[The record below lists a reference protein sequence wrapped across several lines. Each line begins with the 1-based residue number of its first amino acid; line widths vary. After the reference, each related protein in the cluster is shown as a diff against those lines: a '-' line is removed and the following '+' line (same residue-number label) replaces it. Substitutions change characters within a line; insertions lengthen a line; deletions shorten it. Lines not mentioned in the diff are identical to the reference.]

1 MEEQDSRIDTIQ
13 KLFAV
18 IDRHPETIAIL
29 WLIGIRIFDADNTE
43 YTINSYNE
51 KTQSIGI
58 LDKNKKMAGRYQRN
72 ELLNLFSRIRPI
84 LSLDSIVKYLGTK
97 DECKRFLTIFKSYI
111 RSDYTY
117 EDIIDDYWQ
126 NTHNLNKEDEEL
138 IYKWD
143 ALVETND
150 YIYSQMVSARAAEKQ
165 VIAFCK
171 KLGYSVEDISIHQIT
186 RESEDWKKGDLRLD
200 KKYLLD
206 VKNARTDINS
216 KIYSEFCI
224 PSFKKVRDKEREG
237 GSRDVFIVGV
247 LSPYLQAK
255 FIENLGDPDLEMVL
269 PQVLGITSYSKIEK
283 ILKMVG
289 KKTFQDIE
297 IQIELKRSNQEGNFI
312 PPYFFDYQ
320 QRFYSEIEKCFS
332 DLNSLH
338 ENEIPDL
345 DQLDFLKIDKNNFLS
360 FILSGKKSVS
370 PEIISSFD
378 PWKQDLASQL
388 CAMKSS
394 SRIELPELF
403 LGILKYF
410 ILSICGKVHGVR
422 PNKYKSILFIS
433 STTKLSRHP
442 LGVYDPLNI
451 IIDLCDTLSI
461 IWDNKDQH
469 NLEKYKIFRF
479 RGKGLLTA
487 QEDRQSKSVTILAYC
502 GGYISGKGKCGFS
515 PLVIGKH
522 KTCSSC
528 GYLIC
533 PVDDCQCCSQSCPEY
548 KVRRI
553 RAPRCNT
560 DLIENDQ
567 EIPGVSGSSNS
578 Q

>member
-1 MEEQDSRIDTIQ
+1 MEDPNTRIDTIQ

-18 IDRHPETIAIL
+18 IEKNPKAISIL
-29 WLIGIRIFDADNTE
+29 WRVRIKIFDTNGIE

-51 KTQSIGI
+51 NTQLISI
-58 LDKNKKMAGRYQRN
+58 LDQDRKLVGRYQKD
-72 ELLNLFSRIRPI
+72 ELLKAFDQIRPI
-84 LSLDSIVKYLGTK
+84 LSLDFIDFTLKYLETK
-97 DECKRFLTIFKSYI
+97 NQYRKFSKAFYSYI
-111 RSDYTY
+111 KSEYEY
-117 EDIIDDYWQ
+117 EDFISEHWQ
-126 NTHNLNKEDEEL
+126 NTHSLNKIDKEL
-138 IYKWD
+138 IYEWD
-143 ALVETND
+143 ASVKVNN
-150 YIYSQMVSARAAEKQ
+150 YKYSQMISARAAEKQ
-165 VIAFCK
+165 VIKFCK
-171 KLGYSVEDISIHQIT
+171 KLGYLVEDVSIHQIT
-186 RESEDWKKGDLRLD
+186 RESTDWEKGDVRLD
-200 KKYLLD
+200 KRYLLD

-224 PSFKKVRDKEREG
+224 PSFKKVRSKAREG
-237 GSRDVFIVGV
+237 VCQDVFIVGV

-255 FIENLGDPDLEMVL
+255 FIESLDDPEFEVIS
-269 PQVLGITSYSKIEK
+269 PTVLGITSYSKIEE
-283 ILKMVG
+283 ILKMAG
-289 KKTFQDIE
+289 RQIFQDIE
-297 IQIELKRSNQEGNFI
+297 IQVELKRSNQEGDFI

-320 QRFYSEIEKCFS
+320 KRFYSKIEGCFS
-332 DLNSLH
+332 ELNELH
-338 ENEIPDL
+338 ENEIPDSV
-345 DQLDFLKIDKNNFLS
+345 QIEFLKIDKNNFLS

-370 PEIISSFD
+370 PKLISSFD
-378 PWKQDLASQL
+378 PWQKDLASQL
-388 CAMKSS
+388 CAMKSGF
-394 SRIELPELF
+394 RIELPELF
-403 LGILKYF
+403 IGILKYF
-410 ILSICGKVHGVR
+410 ILSMCGKVHGVR
-422 PNKYKSILFIS
+422 PNEYKSILFIS

-533 PVDDCQCCSQSCPEY
+533 PVDDCQCCSQNCSEY
-548 KVRRI
+548 KNRVRGI
-553 RAPRCNT
+553 H
-560 DLIENDQ
+560 
-567 EIPGVSGSSNS
+567 
-578 Q
+578 